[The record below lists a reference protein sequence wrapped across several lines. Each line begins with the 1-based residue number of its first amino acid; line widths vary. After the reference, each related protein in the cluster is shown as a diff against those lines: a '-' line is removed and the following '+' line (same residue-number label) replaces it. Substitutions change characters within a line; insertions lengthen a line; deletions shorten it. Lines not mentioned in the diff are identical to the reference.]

1 MESIWE
7 KTCKGPARPPLYGK
21 AQADVA
27 VIGGGMTGIL
37 TALELQERGLHD
49 IQDINADMLSLAGH
63 VGGGQTGRT
72 TAKLTAQHGAI
83 YAGLIERLGREKA
96 AMYARA
102 NRRAVER
109 CCARIELEHI
119 DCDLERTDSWLYS
132 YDREDSLLRE
142 AEAEQALGLDA
153 SFEPDTPLPLRVC
166 GGVRLRGQAQFHP
179 LKFLQ
184 ALADRLTIYER
195 TPVEHVE
202 GGTLFTPRGTIEAG
216 RVVFASHYPFVN
228 VPGLYFA
235 RMHQERSYAIALENA
250 ALPEGMYYGL
260 EPNAWSLRSYR
271 GTVILSGGAHRT
283 GRNGGG
289 HYAALREA
297 AQALFPGSREAA
309 HWSAQDCMTAS
320 GVPYIGRFS
329 ARDPQW
335 YVATGFRKWGMSNA
349 MAAAELL
356 TALICDGS
364 HPDAAVFDPGD
375 LLQQRPGRIAEE
387 GLQAARGLGRRVLHG
402 PVPQADELAVGEGG
416 PAELDGKQMGVY
428 RATEELYYAVEL
440 RCPHLGCRLEW
451 NPDDKS
457 WDCPCHGS
465 RFDVQ
470 GRCLTEPAQTDLP
483 ACCRRRS

>member
-1 MESIWE
+1 MDSLWIKTSESA
-7 KTCKGPARPPLYGK
+7 ARPPLYG
-21 AQADVA
+21 DTETEVA
-27 VIGGGMTGIL
+27 VIGGGMAGIL
-37 TALELQERGLHD
+37 TALFLQEHGVHTVVLE
-49 IQDINADMLSLAGH
+49 AGRT
-63 VGGGQTGRT
+63 GGGTTCRT
-72 TAKLTAQHGAI
+72 TAKLTSQHGAI
-83 YAGLIERLGREKA
+83 YAELLERFGREKA
-96 AMYARA
+96 QMYAHANQRA
-102 NRRAVER
+102 IENYRRV
-109 CCARIELEHI
+109 IEKYHI
-119 DCDLERTDSWLYS
+119 SCDFEETDALLYS
-132 YDREDSLLRE
+132 HAHEDVMRRE
-142 AEAEQALGLDA
+142 AEAAASLGLPA
-153 SFEPDTPLPLRVC
+153 SFTSRLELPLRIS
-166 GGVRLRGQAQFHP
+166 GAVRFTGQAQFHP
-179 LKFLQ
+179 LKFLYP
-184 ALADRLTIYER
+184 LADQLTVYER
-195 TPVEHVE
+195 TPAERVE
-202 GGTLFTPRGTIEAG
+202 GHTVFTPKG
-216 RVVFASHYPFVN
+216 RVKADKIVFACHYPFVN
-228 VPGLYFA
+228 FPGLYFA
-235 RMHQERSYAIALENA
+235 RMHQERSYVLALENA
-250 ALPEGMYYGL
+250 PLPQGMYYGY
-260 EPNAWSLRSYR
+260 EAYAYSLRR
-271 GTVILSGGAHRT
+271 WGNVTLLGGGAHRT
-283 GRNGGG
+283 GENPDGG
-289 HYAALREA
+289 HYRELREA
-297 AQALFPGSREAA
+297 ARILFPESREIA